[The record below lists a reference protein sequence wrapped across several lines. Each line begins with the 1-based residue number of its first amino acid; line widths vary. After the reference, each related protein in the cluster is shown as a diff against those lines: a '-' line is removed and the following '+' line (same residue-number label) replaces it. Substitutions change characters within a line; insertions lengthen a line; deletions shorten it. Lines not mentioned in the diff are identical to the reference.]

1 MKNKLNFKLE
11 KLKKILKKMGSCLIA
26 YSGGVDSSLLLK
38 LAKDTLGDRV
48 LAVTALSQTYPKEEL
63 KEAKKMARRLGV
75 RHLVIKTKEYNN
87 PNFKKNPLNRCY
99 YCKREL
105 FSKLKA
111 IARKNKIDYILDGSN
126 VDDVLDFRPG
136 ELAKK
141 HFGVRSALREAGFRK
156 EDIRI
161 LSKRLHLS
169 TWDKPSLACLASRFP
184 YGSQISKRNL
194 LTVDK
199 AENFIRSLGFRQVR
213 VRHYGHLA
221 RIEVERNEIPKLIRD
236 YALPAGRQGLR
247 ITDYLKRLGYN
258 YVTVDLEGY
267 RTGSMNPALPM
278 KDKLR
283 ILRKGGVNA
292 VFKRRKL

>member
-63 KEAKKMARRLGV
+63 IQAKKMAKRLGV

-87 PNFKKNPLNRCY
+87 PDFKKNPLNRCY

-141 HFGVRSALREAGFRK
+141 RFGVCSALREAGFKK
-156 EDIRI
+156 EDIRS

-184 YGSQISKRNL
+184 YGSKISKEVL
-194 LTVDK
+194 KKVDT
-199 AENFIRSLGFRQVR
+199 AERFIRSLGFKEVR
-213 VRHYGHLA
+213 VRHYNHLA
-221 RIEVERNEIPKLIRD
+221 RIEVGKKEISRLITD
-236 YALPAGRQGLR
+236 YKLR

-283 ILRKGGVNA
+283 ILRKSGVNE